1 MVDGQC
7 RMITEIV
14 LSILFFTLL
23 GVTYVKGYDI
33 VKSHAPDHLAH
44 FYLIMATIR
53 MLLVLTIV
61 GLYVYFTENREDA
74 IRFAAIFIIMYAI
87 MMVITLKLRH

>member
-1 MVDGQC
+1 M
-7 RMITEIV
+7 EYV
-14 LSILFFTLL
+14 LSVLFFTLL
-23 GVTYVKGYDI
+23 GVAYVKGYDV
-33 VKSHAPDHLAH
+33 VKKHSPDHLVH

-74 IRFAAIFIIMYAI
+74 IRFAIIFIIMYAI